1 MCRRIP
7 VNHLDDVRP
16 VIALAVLLISAPAH
30 AQRDALDAPLH
41 GFTTA
46 ELARVEPLLDDGVV
60 GLVELER
67 GDQIAAVH
75 LAAEVGAPP
84 DVVRDVLADPSEYPS
99 FMPAVSEVV
108 EHGRHGNVMAFTW
121 RWRTSIFTLGGDA
134 SLAVY
139 SPPPEQ
145 RARGHRVVVER
156 TGGDLGQGR
165 EVWRILPRGAD
176 RTLLLLSTRVDMRDA
191 NAITRQMANA
201 SRSISRSINLAMG
214 FGMLS
219 RARMEAERR
228 AGFERAPMGEPDL
241 RRPPI
246 DLARMDPLLRRGD
259 LLFIEVD
266 GIALR
271 QTSVATRLSHP
282 EARVREIMLD
292 PVAFTQALIA
302 GSRATVRE
310 RDEDGTLFD
319 WSVDLPLIG
328 TGGSMQLAE
337 AGDRTIHLDA
347 TGGALNDG
355 RWRFVTQRLPG
366 GATGVL
372 GWAAFDVGSAN
383 FLLRAIVEADASL
396 RPGLSAATELMM
408 ARALRIRLM
417 RR

>member
-1 MCRRIP
+1 
-7 VNHLDDVRP
+7 
-16 VIALAVLLISAPAH
+16 
-30 AQRDALDAPLH
+30 
-41 GFTTA
+41 
-46 ELARVEPLLDDGVV
+46 
-60 GLVELER
+60 
-67 GDQIAAVH
+67 
-75 LAAEVGAPP
+75 
-84 DVVRDVLADPSEYPS
+84 
-99 FMPAVSEVV
+99 
-108 EHGRHGNVMAFTW
+108 
-121 RWRTSIFTLGGDA
+121 
-134 SLAVY
+134 
-139 SPPPEQ
+139 
-145 RARGHRVVVER
+145 
-156 TGGDLGQGR
+156 
-165 EVWRILPRGAD
+165 
-176 RTLLLLSTRVDMRDA
+176 
-191 NAITRQMANA
+191 
-201 SRSISRSINLAMG
+201 
-214 FGMLS
+214 
-219 RARMEAERR
+219 
-228 AGFERAPMGEPDL
+228 
-241 RRPPI
+241 PPI

-259 LLFIEVD
+259 LLFVEVA

-282 EARVREIMLD
+282 EARVRETLLD
-292 PVAFTQALIA
+292 PVPFTQAPIA
-302 GSRATVRE
+302 GRRATVRE

-417 RR
+417 RRCRDLGGGPNKRACDAPSGGARRRLSRRNRSAQGVGPHAPVAVSHVGPSGWP